1 MNFNLNPV
9 FQAPGLDEKVDLH
22 FIAFVN
28 VEGDLYELDGRKPF
42 PIAHGKTTEDS
53 FLEDAAEVCKKFM
66 ARDPQEL
73 RFTVVALSK
82 A

>member
-1 MNFNLNPV
+1 M
-9 FQAPGLDEKVDLH
+9 E
-22 FIAFVN
+22 IM
-28 VEGDLYELDGRKPF
+28 GDISVCLQ
-42 PIAHGKTTEDS
+42 
-53 FLEDAAEVCKKFM
+53 DAAEVCKKFM

>member
-1 MNFNLNPV
+1 MVLAINFL
-9 FQAPGLDEKVDLH
+9 FDLQ
-22 FIAFVN
+22 
-28 VEGDLYELDGRKPF
+28 
-42 PIAHGKTTEDS
+42 DS
-53 FLEDAAEVCKKFM
+53 AEVCKKFM